1 MGRFLDLYISSARD
15 RDRGSE
21 DPFVTLT
28 LKQPQMSRV
37 SGRTKVDGAL
47 EAGRATLRLEIV
59 KEVDCS
65 ALYSCDV
72 KKTDSQG
79 SEFVQINRSQQRSYQ
94 IQDQSGGSVMTS
106 GEILQQLTLLQQ
118 QMTFMVAP
126 LDGKLGDMEARL
138 DGKLGVLQT
147 NLYAVS
153 KYFLRRKRTH

>member
-1 MGRFLDLYISSARD
+1 
-15 RDRGSE
+15 
-21 DPFVTLT
+21 
-28 LKQPQMSRV
+28 MSRV

-79 SEFVQINRSQQRSYQ
+79 SEFVQINRSQQRPKQ
-94 IQDQSGGSVMTS
+94 VQDQSGGLVMTS
-106 GEILQQLTLLQQ
+106 EEMLQQLTLLQQ
-118 QMTFMVAP
+118 QMALMVAP
-126 LDGKLGDMEARL
+126 LDGKLGDMETGLDSNLQIRLDWKFGNLETRLKAKLGSL

-153 KYFLRRKRTH
+153 KYFLRRKRTHW